1 LIPELIASAPGSGDK
16 EKRFAVEQLH
26 SIISIAKKRQ
36 WNKIYEVIMRRL
48 VELCVDLKDHR
59 TAKDGLHQYR
69 NTVVNVRS
77 LTFLLH

>member
-1 LIPELIASAPGSGDK
+1 
-16 EKRFAVEQLH
+16 VEQLH

-69 NTVVNVRS
+69 NTVVNVRPLAWLIYQHFCDS
-77 LTFLLH
+77 LLIDAVIFMHII